1 MELSK
6 KFELQRC
13 KNKIEYQIKHEEIP
27 IKLDENLDE
36 AIKYLLWYVPNI
48 NSEQANKEDL
58 LTNIEYDDYVFEELM
73 ASMKLRDI
81 DVLFT
86 NSIEDYI
93 VEDFKEGICTND
105 QKIVMA
111 IADGE
116 TKTMSL
122 LRHVRNAIAH
132 GNFNVVEGLLVGFDI
147 KRLAEEKIQYR
158 GIFKINPEG
167 LLRALRKILFD
178 LSSQEFISEAFRKA
192 GYWVEPYQEEYQ
204 RSHRFDLYAKK
215 DGKRFAVEIR
225 NYDYG
230 HKVSKKEISS
240 MIKDFRGAVEDLIP
254 VLIINSTYLTDAAK
268 NKLLRERV
276 IILDIKNIK
285 KMHKGRDMVS
295 EILRDNLVFKSYLK
309 EN

>member
-6 KFELQRC
+6 KFELQKC
-13 KNKIEYQIKHEEIP
+13 KNKIKYEIKHREVP
-27 IKLDENLDE
+27 IRLDENLDE

-48 NSEQANKEDL
+48 NSEQAKKEDL
-58 LTNIEYDDYVFEELM
+58 LTNMEYDDYVFVELM
-73 ASMKLRDI
+73 NAMKLRDE

-86 NSIEDYI
+86 DAIKKSIVD
-93 VEDFKEGICTND
+93 DFREGICLND
-105 QKIVMA
+105 QKIVMTL
-111 IADGE
+111 ADGE

-132 GNFNVVEGLLVGFDI
+132 GNFNVVEGLLIGFDI
-147 KRLAEEKIQYR
+147 KRQAEAKVQYK

-167 LLRALRKILFD
+167 LLRALRKIHFD

-215 DGKRFAVEIR
+215 NDKRFAIEIR
-225 NYDYG
+225 NYEYG
-230 HKVSKKEISS
+230 HKVSKKEISK
-240 MIKDFRGAVEDLIP
+240 MIKDFRGGADNLIP
-254 VLIINSTYLTDAAK
+254 VLIINSTYLTDAAR
-268 NKLLRERV
+268 NKLLREKV

-295 EILRDNLVFKSYLK
+295 EILRDNLVF
-309 EN
+309 

>member
-1 MELSK
+1 MQLSK

-13 KNKIEYQIKHEEIP
+13 KNKISYEIKHDEIP
-27 IKLDENLDE
+27 IKLDSNLDE

-48 NSEQANKEDL
+48 NSEQAKKEDL
-58 LTNIEYDDYVFEELM
+58 LTNLEYDDYVFEELM
-73 ASMKLRDI
+73 EAMKLKDI

-86 NSIEDYI
+86 DSIEERI
-93 VEDFKEGICTND
+93 VDDFRDGICLND

-111 IADGE
+111 LADGE

-132 GNFNVVEGLLVGFDI
+132 GNFNVVHGLLIGFDI
-147 KRLAEEKIQYR
+147 KRLSKDKIQYR

-192 GYWVEPYQEEYQ
+192 GYWVEPYQEEFQ

-215 DGKRFAVEIR
+215 NDKRFALEIR
-225 NYDYG
+225 NYEYG
-230 HKVSKKEISS
+230 HKVSKKDISK
-240 MIKDFRGAVEDLIP
+240 MIKDFRAGADDLVP
-254 VLIINSTYLTDAAK
+254 VLIINSTYLTDAAR
-268 NKLLRERV
+268 NKLLREKV

-295 EILRDNLVFKSYLK
+295 EIIRDNLYFKNK
-309 EN
+309 VK